1 VALRAQRSGAGLGKA
16 FELGIQIGAC
26 VVVGVALGYYVDR
39 WLETEPV
46 FLLVFMLLGFAAAI
60 RTLLRFA
67 QQAAPPEGSAPGDAP
82 EGEAG
87 EPREFDE

>member
-1 VALRAQRSGAGLGKA
+1 MAQRSGAGLGKA
-16 FELGIQIGAC
+16 LELRFQIGAS

-39 WLETEPV
+39 WLGTDPV
-46 FLLVFMLLGFAAAI
+46 FLLVFMLFGFAAAI

-67 QQAAPPEGSAPGDAP
+67 QQAASPGGAAPEDAP
-82 EGEAG
+82 EGEAK